1 MGKLDI
7 LNQTPMEIGKDAK
20 ERVGKMFLEKR
31 TDGKYTNEEL
41 IKMYHLDEEFTKL
54 LPEELIEEYKKR
66 IKPENFDE
74 FKQMILEPLLKK
86 TRVYEKAKTD
96 NTLRVNPE
104 EALKEAVEVYANDL
118 KRNPKKIEEAIEELV
133 DGQEQKEKST

>member
-1 MGKLDI
+1 MELRKFIATTIREYLNEQQEVETNLNNNFRKWFSGSKVVYNGKPL
-7 LNQTPMEIGKDAK
+7 P
-20 ERVGKMFLEKR
+20 V
-31 TDGKYTNEEL
+31 
-41 IKMYHLDEEFTKL
+41 YHGS
-54 LPEELIEEYKKR
+54 
-66 IKPENFDE
+66 PENFDE